1 MEDYREIWPE
11 IANSL
16 GTQLVHIDCNSDVQ
30 IQTFQPLKKETPL
43 LTAIRNMKTTKSKS
57 QPIWSSCV
65 RFPFRQEVCYN
76 NKDNDDTEDYPISSS
91 DDSDEESEN
100 ETDFFLWIFRE
111 VQIDGITKGSLDIS
125 TERCE
130 A

>member
-1 MEDYREIWPE
+1 
-11 IANSL
+11 
-16 GTQLVHIDCNSDVQ
+16 
-30 IQTFQPLKKETPL
+30 
-43 LTAIRNMKTTKSKS
+43 MKTTKRKS

-100 ETDFFLWIFRE
+100 EISDDGMIE
-111 VQIDGITKGSLDIS
+111 VQPEIS
-125 TERCE
+125 Y
-130 A
+130 